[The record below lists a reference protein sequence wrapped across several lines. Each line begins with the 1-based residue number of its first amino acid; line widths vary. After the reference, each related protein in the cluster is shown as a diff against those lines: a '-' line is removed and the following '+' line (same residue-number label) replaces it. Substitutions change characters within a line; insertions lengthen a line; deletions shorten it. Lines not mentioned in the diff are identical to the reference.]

1 MPRSRTTPRS
11 ITLPKWLPRGL
22 VVVLLVGG
30 CCVGALGG
38 GNVRTTRAS
47 AGTSTGADADVGVG
61 KQAGGAKGAAV
72 EPLWVDPRSSAARQA
87 LEWRAV
93 GRGADAALMDRIA
106 SRPQAEWVT
115 GASPRATV
123 QAVTTTAA
131 RAGRT
136 AVLVAYDVPGRDCGQ
151 YSGGGAL
158 TASNYRT
165 WVDEFAAGLG
175 DRSAYVIVEPDA
187 VAQVVAGCA
196 QVVAKDRYALL
207 AYAVERIKRQPHAR
221 VYLDAGNSGW
231 IPEPARLVE
240 ALRAAG
246 VGQADGF
253 ALNVSNFQ
261 TDQASSAYGDALS
274 KALGGKHYVV
284 DTSRNGNG
292 PYTSTDPAADAE
304 SWCNP
309 PGRALGTPPTTVTGH
324 PRLDAHLWIKRPG
337 ESDGTCR
344 GGPAAGQWW
353 PSYALELARN
363 ARQ

>member
-1 MPRSRTTPRS
+1 M
-11 ITLPKWLPRGL
+11 WLPRAL

-30 CCVGALGG
+30 CCAGALGAG
-38 GNVRTTRAS
+38 AEVARRTGPG
-47 AGTSTGADADVGVG
+47 AGAPAGSGEH
-61 KQAGGAKGAAV
+61 AGGREGAAF
-72 EPLWVDPRSSAARQA
+72 EPLWVDPRSRAARQA
-87 LEWRAV
+87 AEWRLA
-93 GRGADAALMDRIA
+93 GREADAELMDRIA

-115 GASPRATV
+115 GASPRPVV
-123 QAVTTTAA
+123 QAVTTAAA
-131 RAGRT
+131 RGGRT
-136 AVLVAYDVPGRDCGQ
+136 AVLVAYDIPGRDCGQ

-158 TASNYRT
+158 DELDYRA

-175 DRSAYVIVEPDA
+175 DRGAYVIVEPDA
-187 VAQVVAGCA
+187 VAQMVAGCA
-196 QVVAKDRYALL
+196 QVDAEERYALL

-231 IPEPARLVE
+231 IPQPARLVD

-253 ALNVSNFQ
+253 SLNVANFQ
-261 TDQASSAYGDALS
+261 TDQDSSAYGDALS
-274 KALGGKHYVV
+274 RALGGKHYVV

-292 PYTSTDPAADAE
+292 PYTGTDPDAE

-309 PGRALGTPPTTVTGH
+309 PGRALGAPPTTVTGR
-324 PRLDAHLWIKRPG
+324 PRLDAQLWIKRPG

-344 GGPAAGQWW
+344 GGPPAGQWW

-363 ARQ
+363 ARS